1 MDGCRSQKVEDFLDE
16 DELEDMRKS
25 GLQVRAEYDTF
36 GSTAAEHARR
46 AANAEASTR
55 DRGHLTFVPDAIITP
70 VADSMG
76 GPPALVLCNRAH
88 APPTLKCQ
96 KSQMHRLVTNIWQE
110 EPHDCGTWPCE
121 EQPDA

>member
-1 MDGCRSQKVEDFLDE
+1 MEVGELVLEQAEVTPHECFAVSKRRSQKVEDFLDE
-16 DELEDMRKS
+16 DELEEMHKS

-46 AANAEASTR
+46 AATAEASSR

-76 GPPALVLCNRAH
+76 GPPALSSLHLKSQESH
-88 APPTLKCQ
+88 AP
-96 KSQMHRLVTNIWQE
+96 
-110 EPHDCGTWPCE
+110 GT
-121 EQPDA
+121 

>member
-1 MDGCRSQKVEDFLDE
+1 MEDFLDE

-36 GSTAAEHARR
+36 GTTAAEHARR

-55 DRGHLTFVPDAIITP
+55 DRGHLSFVPDAIITP

-76 GPPALVLCNRAH
+76 EESMLTLCKSTCVRLKEHYSRALFSIAWMPFLRF
-88 APPTLKCQ
+88 APCWLSSISCK
-96 KSQMHRLVTNIWQE
+96 
-110 EPHDCGTWPCE
+110 
-121 EQPDA
+121 